1 MFKKIFAIAV
11 ALSALGLVLAGCQ
24 SGGEAGGGETPKAS
38 DAEKTG
44 GDGK

>member
-24 SGGEAGGGETPKAS
+24 SGGEAGGGETPKAG
-38 DAEKTG
+38 ETKTEG
-44 GDGK
+44 EGK

>member
-24 SGGEAGGGETPKAS
+24 SGGEAGGDAPKAEGET
-38 DAEKTG
+38 KTEG
-44 GDGK
+44 EGK